1 MKTGIVKMLTAVLIL
16 FLQDENEIS
25 CVIPIDSELKNSE
38 DFKLEE
44 WKVEIFDCIFEQ
56 CKKDIIP

>member
-44 WKVEIFDCIFEQ
+44 
-56 CKKDIIP
+56 